1 MVQLSNTEPI
11 ELNCAGK
18 LVNLER
24 SVVMGVLNITPD
36 SFSDGGS
43 YSNLAKALER
53 AEEMVNEG
61 AALIDV
67 GGESTRPGAKPV
79 SVEQELDRIIPLI
92 EILARDFPVPI
103 SVDTSKPAVMRE
115 ALQVGAGMIND
126 VRALQEPQALEVV
139 SKYPIPVC
147 LMHMQGTPATM
158 QNSPHYK
165 DVVLEI
171 KEFFENRLAACETA
185 GIERN
190 RIVIDPGFG
199 FGKTLAQ
206 NFLLLKKLPLFHSL
220 GVPILVGVSR
230 KSMIGKVLDAPV
242 GERLFGSLA
251 AAVIA
256 AWQGAYIIRAHD
268 VKATVQALKMCDA
281 IAKAT

>member
-1 MVQLSNTEPI
+1 MVQLSNTESV

-18 LVNLER
+18 RVNLDR

-67 GGESTRPGAKPV
+67 GGESTRPGAQPV
-79 SVEQELDRIIPLI
+79 SVQQELDRIIPLI

-158 QNSPHYK
+158 QNGPHYK

-206 NFLLLKKLPLFHSL
+206 NFLLLKKLHLFHSL

-242 GERLFGSLA
+242 GQRLFGSLA

-268 VKATVQALKMCDA
+268 VKATVQALKMCDS